1 MSTSTTTSTEDR
13 ALILLGQG
21 IAPTMVA
28 SALGVSVS
36 RISQLLSNATFAAAV
51 AELRYESLLKHNHT
65 DSRYD
70 KMEADLQE
78 RMENLIPFMMKPFEV
93 LKAIQIINAAKRRGL
108 ATTDAPAERST
119 VVNLTLPTNIFN
131 QHVVQNIQVN
141 INNQVTKAG
150 DQELVTIQSG
160 QMDKMLIASKVNKLL
175 NEKTAENKLKELSYV
190 SNQSNFSEKARTG

>member
-36 RISQLLSNATFAAAV
+36 RISQLLSAPEFAAEV
-51 AELRYESLLKHNHT
+51 AELRYKSLLKHNNT
-65 DSRYD
+65 DSKYD
-70 KMEADLQE
+70 KMEEDLQA

-108 ATTDAPAERST
+108 AATDAPAERST

-131 QHVVQNIQVN
+131 LHVVQNIQVN
-141 INNQVTKAG
+141 VNNQVTKAG

-160 QMDKMLIASKVNKLL
+160 QMDKMLAASRA
-175 NEKTAENKLKELSYV
+175 EKKELSYV
-190 SNQSNFSEKARTG
+190 PIQSNITKETRTG

>member
-1 MSTSTTTSTEDR
+1 MSTSTTSPTEAR
-13 ALILLGQG
+13 ALVLLGQG

-36 RISQLLSNATFAAAV
+36 RISQLLSDATFAAEV
-51 AELRYESLLKHNHT
+51 SELRYKALLKHNHT

-108 ATTDAPAERST
+108 AATDAPAERST

-141 INNQVTKAG
+141 VNNQVTKAG

-160 QMDKMLIASKVNKLL
+160 QMDKMLNASKLISPR
-175 NEKTAENKLKELSYV
+175 KELPYV
-190 SNQSNFSEKARTG
+190 SDQSLSSKTVRAG

>member
-1 MSTSTTTSTEDR
+1 MSTSTTTFTEDR
-13 ALILLGQG
+13 ALVLLGQG

-36 RISQLLSNATFAAAV
+36 RISQLLSDATFAAEV
-51 AELRYESLLKHNHT
+51 AELRYKSLLKHNHT

-70 KMEADLQE
+70 KMEEDLQA

-108 ATTDAPAERST
+108 AATDAPAERST

-131 QHVVQNIQVN
+131 LHVVQNIQVN
-141 INNQVTKAG
+141 VNNQVTKAG

-160 QMDKMLIASKVNKLL
+160 QMDKMLIASRA
-175 NEKTAENKLKELSYV
+175 EKKELSYV
-190 SNQSNFSEKARTG
+190 PIQSNITKEARTG